1 MNHIDKS
8 INGSAGIS
16 VAQATLDNRW
26 DSATGQ
32 YKSPL
37 DYDHC
42 DHDTIR
48 NRLLQDQYD
57 ANVGA
62 PVCCYCMRRLY
73 HRVEGERDNVTIEHI
88 IPKGIN
94 QNQWNNENAQYREFP
109 ELASNNVDVCL
120 GGSYTRISTKING
133 LPHPHFMSYHN
144 MVASCDGGLMLDDS
158 LKKNQCCNN
167 RRGDKLVLP
176 MYFSTNIQQEI
187 EYKGDGDIELN
198 DNDSNYR
205 ISWFYHLNLLCSELK
220 KMRRFWYLV
229 SSQTEYTAKDVEHA
243 VTDQDV
249 RDEIQTKFGRIDG
262 TEWQALGNVNYL
274 KWLSSYCWF
283 YYYFKN
289 KSSRT
294 NIIQTLPP
302 IADNVAT
309 IE

>member
-1 MNHIDKS
+1 M
-8 INGSAGIS
+8 
-16 VAQATLDNRW
+16 LDN
-26 DSATGQ
+26 
-32 YKSPL
+32 
-37 DYDHC
+37 
-42 DHDTIR
+42 
-48 NRLLQDQYD
+48 
-57 ANVGA
+57 
-62 PVCCYCMRRLY
+62 
-73 HRVEGERDNVTIEHI
+73 
-88 IPKGIN
+88 
-94 QNQWNNENAQYREFP
+94 
-109 ELASNNVDVCL
+109 
-120 GGSYTRISTKING
+120 
-133 LPHPHFMSYHN
+133 
-144 MVASCDGGLMLDDS
+144 S

-167 RRGDKLVLP
+167 KRGDKLVLP

-198 DNDSNYR
+198 DNDSNYK
-205 ISWFYHLNLLCSELK
+205 ISWFYYLNLLCSELK

-249 RDEIQTKFGRIDG
+249 RDEIQTKFGRIDR